1 MRVSERPRGGS
12 TRDRILSFL
21 LARLTDDTVQA
32 SRLAVAPVGGG
43 PHLPAV
49 CAPERLLRE
58 VAVKQ
63 AIIEV
68 WLAAVRAEDGTA
80 GRWPRGPCDAVVA
93 ELISLYA
100 DHPEFDRRWLSAR
113 CGAPPPESV
122 PLRRAPALPSAHAV
136 PARGRCLRIIKP

>member
-1 MRVSERPRGGS
+1 MSEQPRGGS

-32 SRLAVAPVGGG
+32 SRLAVAPAGGG

-58 VAVKQ
+58 VAAKQ
-63 AIIEV
+63 AIIKV
-68 WLAAVRAEDGTA
+68 WLAAVRAEDGTG
-80 GRWPRGPCDAVVA
+80 GRWPHGPCDAVIA

-100 DHPEFDRRWLSAR
+100 DHPEFDRRWLPPR
-113 CGAPPPESV
+113 CGASAGARPA
-122 PLRRAPALPSAHAV
+122 APTTCAAEREAV
-136 PARGRCLRIIKP
+136 PAHSRRLRIIKP